1 MHHVQRVVQVRER
14 IAQLTQN
21 VLCPVRAELLAAQE
35 QEVEHVS
42 VRSEL
47 RDPASAPLMSAR
59 MLKLSGPA
67 LHEKHVRGLLANVDD
82 AEDVRVRDAPDML
95 HRRERVAATHGAL
108 EEDFRCE
115 SASA

>member
-1 MHHVQRVVQVRER
+1 MSPCGASSETQHV
-14 IAQLTQN
+14 
-21 VLCPVRAELLAAQE
+21 
-35 QEVEHVS
+35 
-42 VRSEL
+42 
-47 RDPASAPLMSAR
+47 
-59 MLKLSGPA
+59 LKLSGPA

-115 SASA
+115 SASAKPVLRLPHLAVGAAANAPFKLVPAVLHVQP